1 LVFPTENVHISSS
14 SLPVESHVIDIHCHI
29 LPQVDDG
36 SKSWDMSLEMC
47 RMAADDGIEH
57 IVATPHANERYEY
70 NRQHLASNLEYLRV
84 LVGPIPR
91 LSLGCDFH
99 LSYDNLQEV
108 LVSPERFTIEDTHYL
123 LVELSNYSIPTQIDD
138 YFTKMADVGLIP
150 VITHPERNPI
160 LQQTQ
165 QRILQWVDQGCVVQ
179 VTASAVTGGWGQKVA
194 RAAEWLLERDAVHV
208 LASDAHDTKHRIP
221 ALAAAAEKVGKICG
235 HQVAHA
241 LVDDNP
247 RAVIS
252 DKPLP
257 FHPDPVI
264 KGK

>member
-1 LVFPTENVHISSS
+1 
-14 SLPVESHVIDIHCHI
+14 
-29 LPQVDDG
+29 
-36 SKSWDMSLEMC
+36 M
-47 RMAADDGIEH
+47 
-57 IVATPHANERYEY
+57 
-70 NRQHLASNLEYLRV
+70 
-84 LVGPIPR
+84 
-91 LSLGCDFH
+91 
-99 LSYDNLQEV
+99 
-108 LVSPERFTIEDTHYL
+108 
-123 LVELSNYSIPTQIDD
+123 ELSNYSIPAQIND
-138 YFTKMADVGLIP
+138 YFTKMADVGITP

-165 QRILQWVDQGCVVQ
+165 QRVLQWVDQGCVVQ
-179 VTASAVTGGWGQKVA
+179 VTASAVTGGWGHKVA

-221 ALAAAAEKVGKICG
+221 ALSAAREKVAKLCG
-235 HQVAHA
+235 HEVAKA

-257 FHPDPVI
+257 FFPDPVM

>member
-1 LVFPTENVHISSS
+1 
-14 SLPVESHVIDIHCHI
+14 
-29 LPQVDDG
+29 
-36 SKSWDMSLEMC
+36 
-47 RMAADDGIEH
+47 MAADDGIEH
-57 IVATPHANERYEY
+57 IVATPHANERYQY
-70 NRQHLASNLEYLRV
+70 NRQHLASHLEYLRV
-84 LVGPIPR
+84 LVGRAPR

-99 LSYDNLQEV
+99 LSYDNLQDV
-108 LVSPERFTIEDTHYL
+108 LIAPERYTIEDSHYL
-123 LVELSNYSIPTQIDD
+123 LVELSNYSIPAQINEC
-138 YFTKMADVGLIP
+138 FTKMADVGITP

-160 LQQTQ
+160 LQEAQ
-165 QRILQWVDQGCVVQ
+165 QRVLQWVDLGCAVQ

-221 ALAAAAEKVGKICG
+221 SLSAAREKVAKDYGED
-235 HQVAHA
+235 VANA

-257 FHPDPVI
+257 YFPNPVL
-264 KGK
+264 KGGR

>member
-1 LVFPTENVHISSS
+1 
-14 SLPVESHVIDIHCHI
+14 VIDIHCHI

-57 IVATPHANERYEY
+57 IVATPHANERYSY

-84 LVGPIPR
+84 LVGPAPR

-99 LSYDNLQEV
+99 LSYDNLREV
-108 LVSPERFTIEDTHYL
+108 LVSPENFTIEDTHYL
-123 LVELSNYSIPTQIDD
+123 LVELSNYSIPTQIVE
-138 YFTKMADVGLIP
+138 YFTKMADVGITP

-160 LQQTQ
+160 LQETQ
-165 QRILQWVDQGCVVQ
+165 KRVLQWVDQGCVVQ

-208 LASDAHDTKHRIP
+208 LASDAHDTKHRVP
-221 ALAAAAEKVGKICG
+221 ALAAAREKVAKLCG
-235 HQVAHA
+235 ADVAEA
-241 LVDDNP
+241 LVDNNP
-247 RAVIS
+247 RAVIG

-257 FHPDPVI
+257 FFPNPVM

>member
-1 LVFPTENVHISSS
+1 METL
-14 SLPVESHVIDIHCHI
+14 VIDIHCHI

-47 RMAADDGIEH
+47 RMAAKDGIEH
-57 IVATPHANERYEY
+57 IVATPHANERYDY
-70 NRQHLASNLEYLRV
+70 NRQHLASSLEYLRV
-84 LVGPIPR
+84 LAGQTPR

-123 LVELSNYSIPTQIDD
+123 LVELSNYSIPTQIND
-138 YFTKMADVGLIP
+138 YFTKMADAGITP

-160 LQQTQ
+160 LQETQ
-165 QRILQWVDQGCVVQ
+165 QRVLEWVDQGCVVQ
-179 VTASAVTGGWGQKVA
+179 VTASALTGGWGSKVA

-208 LASDAHDTKHRIP
+208 LASDAHDIKHRIP
-221 ALAAAAEKVGKICG
+221 ALSAAREKVAKLCG
-235 HQVAHA
+235 HEVARA

-257 FHPDPVI
+257 FYPDPVM
-264 KGK
+264 KEK

>member
-1 LVFPTENVHISSS
+1 M
-14 SLPVESHVIDIHCHI
+14 IDIHCHI
-29 LPQVDDG
+29 LPKVDDG
-36 SKSWDMSLEMC
+36 PKSWDMALEMC

-57 IVATPHANERYEY
+57 IVATPHANERFQY
-70 NRQHLASNLEYLRV
+70 NRQHLTSHLEYLRV
-84 LVGPIPR
+84 LVGKTPR

-99 LSYDNLQEV
+99 LSYDNLQDV
-108 LVSPERFTIEDTHYL
+108 LIAPERYTIEDSHYL
-123 LVELSNYSIPTQIDD
+123 LVELSNYSIPAQINEC
-138 YFTKMADVGLIP
+138 FTKMADVGITP

-160 LQQTQ
+160 LQEAQ
-165 QRILQWVDQGCVVQ
+165 QRVLQWVDLGCAIQ
-179 VTASAVTGGWGQKVA
+179 VTASAVTGGWGHKVA

-221 ALAAAAEKVGKICG
+221 SLSAAREKVAKGYG
-235 HQVAHA
+235 EDVAKA

-257 FHPDPVI
+257 YFPNPVM
-264 KGK
+264 KGR

>member
-1 LVFPTENVHISSS
+1 
-14 SLPVESHVIDIHCHI
+14 VEIHVIDIHCHI

-47 RMAADDGIEH
+47 RMAAEDGIEH

-84 LVGPIPR
+84 LAGQTPR

-108 LVSPERFTIEDTHYL
+108 LVAPERFTIEDTHYL
-123 LVELSNYSIPTQIDD
+123 LVELSNYSIPTQIND
-138 YFTKMADVGLIP
+138 YFTKMADVGITP

-160 LQQTQ
+160 LQETQ
-165 QRILQWVDQGCVVQ
+165 QRVLEWVDQGCVVQ
-179 VTASAVTGGWGQKVA
+179 VTASAVTGGWGSKVA

-208 LASDAHDTKHRIP
+208 LASDAHDVKHRVP
-221 ALAAAAEKVGKICG
+221 ALSAARERVAKLCG
-235 HQVAHA
+235 HEVAHA

-257 FHPDPVI
+257 FYPNPVM